1 MGRVLSA
8 GESRECGPC
17 ALAGRREGKRCWD
30 AGPGE
35 VLGPREGAGPLRAG
49 GPRGEL
55 VGCRQGERESGPQG
69 EVGWAWVFQGRLGW
83 AWVEFWAGLSSN
95 SFSFLFLFLTTQTI

>member
-8 GESRECGPC
+8 AESLECGPC
-17 ALAGRREGKRCWD
+17 ALLGRREGKRCWD
-30 AGPGE
+30 AGPDE
-35 VLGPREGAGPLRAG
+35 LLGPREGAGPLRAG

-83 AWVEFWAGLSSN
+83 ALG
-95 SFSFLFLFLTTQTI
+95 